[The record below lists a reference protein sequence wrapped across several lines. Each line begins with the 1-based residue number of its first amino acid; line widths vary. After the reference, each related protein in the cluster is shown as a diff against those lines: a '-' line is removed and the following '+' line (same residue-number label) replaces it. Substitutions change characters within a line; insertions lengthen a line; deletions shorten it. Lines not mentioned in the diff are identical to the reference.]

1 LQITDKFKARSLI
14 KEKEENRKQ
23 SLSTLFTKPRWR
35 EMRMVVIL
43 ITLSVIA
50 EMQIWPTLNW
60 LLARYSYT
68 NVVNKDKNKQTT
80 ITIEM

>member
-60 LLARYSYT
+60 LLASYSYT